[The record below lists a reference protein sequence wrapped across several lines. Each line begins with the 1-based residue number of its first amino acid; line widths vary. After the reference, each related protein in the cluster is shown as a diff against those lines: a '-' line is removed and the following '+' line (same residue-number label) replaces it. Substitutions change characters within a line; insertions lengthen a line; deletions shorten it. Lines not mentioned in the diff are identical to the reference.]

1 MSRVTYQEAE
11 TYISELPK
19 FTKKKYTGA
28 HAEVSF
34 FSRQSTEWKKGHPCS
49 RHERKRFG
57 LRVSG
62 CDASGTGKAHRAFHI
77 SASDS
82 DE

>member
-19 FTKKKYTGA
+19 FTKKIHWSTRR
-28 HAEVSF
+28 SF
-34 FSRQSTEWKKGHPCS
+34 FLFSAIHRMEKGHPCS

-62 CDASGTGKAHRAFHI
+62 CDASGPEKAHRAFHI
-77 SASDS
+77 SASDP

>member
-11 TYISELPK
+11 TYFGIAEIYEE
-19 FTKKKYTGA
+19 KYTEA

-62 CDASGTGKAHRAFHI
+62 CDASGPEKAHRAFHI
-77 SASDS
+77 SASDP

>member
-19 FTKKKYTGA
+19 FTEEKYTGA

-34 FSRQSTEWKKGHPCS
+34 FSRQSTEWKKVIHVAGTK
-49 RHERKRFG
+49 RKRVG